1 MKQKFYDIERRFNE
15 TKTGIDTDNHRIKVR
30 VDEQLQ
36 DQSRKFEEAVLN
48 SKELVINSVKG
59 DIDFGNKKAEML
71 RTEVMQLVEQ
81 MNNELE
87 RKHSKHVNRFESF
100 TVQVDGK
107 LSKLTQDVKKAEK
120 LAEKVS
126 IQGPSGGIYLAHGNQ
141 QASMDQDSKLNS
153 IKA

>member
-1 MKQKFYDIERRFNE
+1 LGEKQIDSITEKMDSFRNENIKFKNNMKQKFYDIERRFNE

-36 DQSRKFEEAVLN
+36 DQSRKFEEAVMN

-59 DIDFGNKKAEML
+59 DIEFGNQKAEML
-71 RTEVMQLVEQ
+71 RTEVMQLIEQ

-100 TVQVDGK
+100 TV
-107 LSKLTQDVKKAEK
+107 
-120 LAEKVS
+120 
-126 IQGPSGGIYLAHGNQ
+126 
-141 QASMDQDSKLNS
+141 
-153 IKA
+153 

>member
-1 MKQKFYDIERRFNE
+1 
-15 TKTGIDTDNHRIKVR
+15 

-100 TVQVDGK
+100 IVQVDGK

-126 IQGPSGGIYLAHGNQ
+126 IQGPSGGIYLAHGN
-141 QASMDQDSKLNS
+141 
-153 IKA
+153 